1 MSSTSAP
8 TAAPTPPPADPVPH
22 LEASPG
28 KVVVVKFGG
37 HAMVDEALQR
47 SFAQDVV
54 TLLRAGVHPVVVH
67 GGGPRISS
75 LLARLDLEVRFTAG
89 LRVTTPEVLDVV
101 RMVLAGQ
108 VQREIVGLINAH
120 GPLAVGLT
128 GEDAHT
134 LTAVRRPAW
143 VDGDPVDIGL
153 VGEVVRVDPRLILAL
168 LSRGRVPVVSPL
180 ARGTGGE
187 VYNVNA
193 DLAAAALAGAL
204 GAERLIVLTD
214 VAGLHADWPAGGE
227 VIERLTAAELDAL
240 LPGLTGG
247 MAPKMEGCLRAVRAG
262 VRAAR
267 VIDGRVPGA
276 VLREGFRDRGGAG
289 TTVFPDRADDPG
301 EDADRPG
308 GRRRSQGPAQHP

>member
-1 MSSTSAP
+1 MTPTSTP
-8 TAAPTPPPADPVPH
+8 TAPAAPPPADPMPR
-22 LEASPG
+22 LEALAG

-47 SFAQDVV
+47 SFARDVV

-75 LLARLDLEVRFTAG
+75 LLTRLDLEVRFTAG

-143 VDGDPVDIGL
+143 VDGAPVDIGL
-153 VGEVVRVDPRLILAL
+153 VGDVVRVDPETILAL
-168 LSRGRVPVVSPL
+168 LSRRRVPVVSPL
-180 ARGTGGE
+180 ARGAEGE

-247 MAPKMEGCLRAVRAG
+247 MVPKMEGCLRAVRAG

-276 VLREGFRDRGGAG
+276 LLREGFHDRGTG
-289 TTVFPDRADDPG
+289 TTVFPDRADERPQH
-301 EDADRPG
+301 ADRPG
-308 GRRRSQGPAQHP
+308 GPHRSQGPAEHP

>member
-1 MSSTSAP
+1 MTSTSAP
-8 TAAPTPPPADPVPH
+8 TAPATPPPADPMPQLAPLV
-22 LEASPG
+22 G

-47 SFAQDVV
+47 SFARDVV

-75 LLARLDLEVRFTAG
+75 LLTRLDLEVRFTAG

-153 VGEVVRVDPRLILAL
+153 VGDVVRVDPETILAL
-168 LSRGRVPVVSPL
+168 LSRRRVPVVSPL
-180 ARGTGGE
+180 ARGAGGE

-247 MAPKMEGCLRAVRAG
+247 MVPKMEGCLRAVRAG

-276 VLREGFRDRGGAG
+276 LLRAGFHDRGAG
-289 TTVFPDRADDPG
+289 TTVFPDRAD
-301 EDADRPG
+301 ERTQDADRPG
-308 GRRRSQGPAQHP
+308 GPHRSQGPAEHP

>member
-1 MSSTSAP
+1 MTSTSAP
-8 TAAPTPPPADPVPH
+8 AAPSTPPPAGPTPH
-22 LEASPG
+22 LEASVG

-47 SFAQDVV
+47 SFARDVV

-143 VDGDPVDIGL
+143 VDGEPVDIGL
-153 VGEVVRVDPRLILAL
+153 VGDVVRVDPETIRAL

-180 ARGTGGE
+180 ARGVGGE

-214 VAGLHADWPAGGE
+214 VTGLHADWPTSDE
-227 VIERLTAAELDAL
+227 VIERLTASELDAL
-240 LPGLTGG
+240 LPDLTGG
-247 MAPKMEGCLRAVRAG
+247 MVPKMEGCLRAVREG

-276 VLREGFRDRGGAG
+276 LLREGFRDRGAG
-289 TTVFPDRADDPG
+289 TTVFPDRSGEHG
-301 EDADRPG
+301 EDT
-308 GRRRSQGPAQHP
+308 GRRTRPDRSQGPAEHP

>member
-1 MSSTSAP
+1 MTSTSAP
-8 TAAPTPPPADPVPH
+8 TAAATPPPADPLPD
-22 LEASPG
+22 LEASLG

-47 SFAQDVV
+47 SFARDVV
-54 TLLRAGVHPVVVH
+54 ALLRAGVHPVVVH

-75 LLARLDLEVRFTAG
+75 LLDRLGLEVRFTAG

-108 VQREIVGLINAH
+108 VQREIVGLVNAH

-153 VGEVVRVDPRLILAL
+153 VGDVVRVDPETILAL

-180 ARGTGGE
+180 ARGAGGE

-227 VIERLTAAELDAL
+227 VIERLTATELDAL
-240 LPGLTGG
+240 LPDLTGG
-247 MAPKMEGCLRAVRAG
+247 MVPKMEGCLRAVRAG

-276 VLREGFRDRGGAG
+276 LLREGFQDRGTG
-289 TTVFPDRADDPG
+289 TTVFPDRAD
-301 EDADRPG
+301 ERLADADRPG
-308 GRRRSQGPAQHP
+308 RPHRSQGPAQHP